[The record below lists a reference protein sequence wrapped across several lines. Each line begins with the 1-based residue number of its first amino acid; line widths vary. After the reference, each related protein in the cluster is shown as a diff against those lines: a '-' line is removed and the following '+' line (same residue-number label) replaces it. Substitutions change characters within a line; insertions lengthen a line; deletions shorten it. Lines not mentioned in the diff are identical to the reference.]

1 MKTMKK
7 LILAICFMVLAAPA
21 FAAAPI
27 GKPAPDFT
35 GTDTLG
41 KTHDLKDYKGK
52 IVVLEWSNPGCPYVK
67 KHYETHNMQGL
78 QADAIKQGVVWLT
91 IVSSAKGAEGYM
103 SADDANAYMKK
114 VITAPTARIIDADG
128 TIGHLYGATATPHMF
143 VIDKDGVLQY
153 AGAIDDR
160 PSADHETV
168 AGAHN
173 YVMAAL
179 DELKTGKPVETPLT
193 QVYGCGIKYAE

>member
-1 MKTMKK
+1 MKK
-7 LILAICFMVLAAPA
+7 FILAFCVMVLAAPA
-21 FAAAPI
+21 FAAAPV

-35 GTDTLG
+35 GTDTNG
-41 KTHDLKDYKGK
+41 VAHDLKDYKGK
-52 IVVLEWSNPGCPYVK
+52 IVVLEWSNPECPYVK

-78 QADAIKQGVVWLT
+78 QTDAIKQGVVWLT
-91 IVSSAKGAEGYM
+91 IASSAKGLEGYM
-103 SADDANAYMKK
+103 TADEANAYMKR
-114 VITAPTARIIDADG
+114 VMSSPTARILDADG

-160 PSADHETV
+160 PSADHETI

-173 YVMAAL
+173 YVRAAL
-179 DELKTGKPVETPLT
+179 DDLQAGNPVGTPLT
-193 QVYGCGIKYAE
+193 PAYGCGVKYAD

>member
-1 MKTMKK
+1 MKK
-7 LILAICFMVLAAPA
+7 LIFIVCLLFAMPA
-21 FAAAPI
+21 FAAPPV

-41 KTHDLKDYKGK
+41 VTHDLKDYKGK
-52 IVVLEWSNPGCPYVK
+52 IVVLEWSNPDCPYVK

-78 QADAIKQGVVWLT
+78 QKDALRQGAVWLT
-91 IVSSAKGAEGYM
+91 IDSSGKGLDGYM
-103 SADDANAYMKK
+103 TPDEANAYMKR
-114 VITAPTARIIDADG
+114 VTTSPTARILDPDG
-128 TIGHLYGATATPHMF
+128 AIGHLYGATATPDMF

-179 DELKTGKPVETPLT
+179 DELKAGKPVTTPLT

>member
-1 MKTMKK
+1 MKK
-7 LILAICFMVLAAPA
+7 LIFIICLLLAAPA
-21 FAAAPI
+21 FAAAPV
-27 GKPAPDFT
+27 GKPAPGFT

-41 KTHDLKDYKGK
+41 KTHGLKDYKGK
-52 IVVLEWSNPGCPYVK
+52 IVVLEWSNPRCPYVQ

-78 QADAIKQGVVWLT
+78 QTDALKQGVVWLT
-91 IVSSAKGAEGYM
+91 VVSSAKGTEGYM
-103 SADDANAYMKK
+103 SADEANAYMKK
-114 VITAPTARIIDADG
+114 MTTAPTARIIDADG

-143 VIDKDGVLQY
+143 VIGKDGVLRY

-160 PSADHETV
+160 PSANHETV

-179 DELKTGKPVETPLT
+179 NELKAGKPVTTPLT